1 MVSHALINKTHAE
14 PIIPIE
20 NSSKDHA
27 LRAFAFFLKKI
38 LTKSK
43 YTMDFK
49 IGHFP
54 GAKNTPLKKIDKY
67 INELRK
73 NAPLYIYCKG
83 GYRSVIAS
91 SIISKEND
99 LKLINIEGGYD
110 EIEKLNF
117 ST

>member
-49 IGHFP
+49 IGVS
-54 GAKNTPLKKIDKY
+54 PLPWVVFEI
-67 INELRK
+67 
-73 NAPLYIYCKG
+73 
-83 GYRSVIAS
+83 
-91 SIISKEND
+91 
-99 LKLINIEGGYD
+99 KLISSAVFIEVNI
-110 EIEKLNF
+110 
-117 ST
+117 